1 MPRLT
6 AAEWVARENNCQEP
20 EAENMLEEDPDL
32 EYEYY
37 LRYCLQELNLS
48 PDEII
53 RGFGSDTTEAQE
65 RFIEDFKGEDE
76 MELEQ

>member
-1 MPRLT
+1 MARLS
-6 AAEWVARENNCQEP
+6 AAEWVARENNCQES
-20 EAENMLEEDPDL
+20 EAEIMLENDPDL

-53 RGFGSDTTEAQE
+53 RGFGADVSDAQE

>member
-1 MPRLT
+1 MARLT
-6 AAEWVARENNCQEP
+6 AAEWVARENNCTEP
-20 EAENMLEEDPDL
+20 EADHMLEEDPDL

-53 RGFGSDTTEAQE
+53 RGFGNETSDAQE

-76 MELEQ
+76 LEVEQ

>member
-1 MPRLT
+1 MARLSAT
-6 AAEWVARENNCQEP
+6 EWVARENSCSEP
-20 EAENMLEEDPDL
+20 EAEVMLEEDPDL

-37 LRYCLQELNLS
+37 LRYCLQELNIS

-53 RGFGSDTTEAQE
+53 RGFGGDVTEAQE

-76 MELEQ
+76 MELES